1 MGTPI
6 RDHQRSLDCQSEA
19 IRGAIRRA
27 ISEAIREAI
36 REAINDDDG
45 YQCTCSSAS
54 VVIASRTA
62 CTAGGLRAFDK
73 KDSISPRS
81 SSLICGRS
89 SCGAGVINGDERSP
103 TQRSSEVIRGH
114 QRPSEVIEFIRGH
127 QGPSEAIRG
136 HQRSSEAIR
145 GHQGPSEAI
154 RGHQRP
160 SEVIRGHQRPSE
172 VIRGHQRPSEV
183 IRGHQR
189 SSEAI
194 SGHQRSSEVIRGHQR
209 SSPAGRAHVTARGA
223 SREVEREPSRPNEL
237 SCTCRGRWCGRRRG
251 RVHAS
256 LHAPAAIILHQSGPR
271 TASGAIRRNQARAR
285 RNQTRAHRNQT
296 RARRIQTSLHV
307 ERLARLHTARTSAPL
322 PSVRR

>member
-73 KDSISPRS
+73 KVSISPRS

-114 QRPSEVIEFIRGH
+114 QRPSEVI
-127 QGPSEAIRG
+127 RG

-160 SEVIRGHQRPSE
+160 SEAIRGHQGPSE
-172 VIRGHQRPSEV
+172 V
-183 IRGHQR
+183 
-189 SSEAI
+189 I
-194 SGHQRSSEVIRGHQR
+194 SGHQRSSEVNRCHQR
-209 SSPAGRAHVTARGA
+209 SSAVI
-223 SREVEREPSRPNEL
+223 
-237 SCTCRGRWCGRRRG
+237 TCR
-251 RVHAS
+251 
-256 LHAPAAIILHQSGPR
+256 QSSCNGTR
-271 TASGAIRRNQARAR
+271 SISGG
-285 RNQTRAHRNQT
+285 
-296 RARRIQTSLHV
+296 
-307 ERLARLHTARTSAPL
+307 
-322 PSVRR
+322 

>member
-1 MGTPI
+1 M
-6 RDHQRSLDCQSEA
+6 RSLRTTESQRAHIRQWEPDQRPSE
-19 IRGAIRRA
+19 
-27 ISEAIREAI
+27 
-36 REAINDDDG
+36 INDDDG

-89 SCGAGVINGDERSP
+89 SCGAVVINGDERSP

-114 QRPSEVIEFIRGH
+114 QRPSEV
-127 QGPSEAIRG
+127 IRG

-160 SEVIRGHQRPSE
+160 SEAIRGHQ
-172 VIRGHQRPSEV
+172 GPSEV

-189 SSEAI
+189 SSAVITCRQSSCNGTRSI
-194 SGHQRSSEVIRGHQR
+194 SGG
-209 SSPAGRAHVTARGA
+209 
-223 SREVEREPSRPNEL
+223 
-237 SCTCRGRWCGRRRG
+237 
-251 RVHAS
+251 
-256 LHAPAAIILHQSGPR
+256 
-271 TASGAIRRNQARAR
+271 
-285 RNQTRAHRNQT
+285 
-296 RARRIQTSLHV
+296 
-307 ERLARLHTARTSAPL
+307 
-322 PSVRR
+322 